1 MLRINQ
7 IIKILGGM
15 KAYAPYTYKSK
26 TDKLVDKIHG
36 RLVRFGIFIIALL
49 ALSIALY
56 KFNSCFKTDTVVDVI
71 FGLYFIGMLIGLI
84 IMVLP
89 PILGIKH
96 LVDWK
101 KESFND
107 FVCEISHDEENA
119 KLLLD
124 YSEKELLYA
133 VHWIQLKINR
143 ITMRVSSFFGEKT
156 AVFSVLGL
164 CYSAVQA
171 LIGFDKLSKT
181 FIGDLSNADSTNTVI
196 MFGLALLLGIS
207 LGALMLKKL
216 ASHQLYLKE
225 IVELTIRIKKD
236 VEDEGGI

>member
-107 FVCEISHDEENA
+107 FVCEISDDEENA

-207 LGALMLKKL
+207 LGALMLKKV

>member
-207 LGALMLKKL
+207 LGALMLKKV

-236 VEDEGGI
+236 VED

>member
-101 KESFND
+101 KSRSMILFVKYHMMKKMQSF
-107 FVCEISHDEENA
+107 
-119 KLLLD
+119 
-124 YSEKELLYA
+124 Y
-133 VHWIQLKINR
+133 
-143 ITMRVSSFFGEKT
+143 
-156 AVFSVLGL
+156 
-164 CYSAVQA
+164 
-171 LIGFDKLSKT
+171 
-181 FIGDLSNADSTNTVI
+181 
-196 MFGLALLLGIS
+196 
-207 LGALMLKKL
+207 
-216 ASHQLYLKE
+216 
-225 IVELTIRIKKD
+225 
-236 VEDEGGI
+236 